1 MKNRIVITTG
11 TISITYGGKTKAII
25 ERANMLVSQGYEVV
39 LVTTNNDLND
49 LYAIDHIKRRGE
61 LNNDVQFVNYYS
73 SSFVNIFDNFLNY
86 MSKEVPDYKSLIL
99 KVHDNKDSLLL
110 NGKQRIVLQ
119 KTASNRYK
127 KIDFYRPNEPETPYK
142 RIYLDPYQNVRRTRQ
157 FQQGTWEKKW
167 DTTLD
172 AEFNVLAEKGPGD
185 RSGAILESVNFDT
198 DEAWLAYRLDTI
210 LHYNDIVINDEP
222 LFSLALNDLKYLKK
236 RIHVFHMNHL
246 TNPQDVNSTIRKP
259 YEKIMKRIGYYS
271 DDLLVVLT
279 EQQKSEIL
287 DRYPEIPDQIVIIPH
302 AYETTPKLTEL
313 PISLRRLRL
322 QNFKSKL
329 GMNMT
334 MRHIGVVTRL
344 VQGKRVDEAIK
355 AFALI
360 TEKYPNYTF
369 DVYGSGDE
377 ESELKELVKQLGLEE
392 RVRFMGYVSDTDTVY
407 RKLDFTVMTSAH
419 EGFALSVLE
428 SIANGT
434 PVISYPVKYGPSSI
448 IDGIAGRVT
457 NTRNV
462 NELADLMKKEI
473 EHPTSRLI
481 VSQRAKFY
489 SFEKYKEN
497 WLKVLS

>member
-1 MKNRIVITTG
+1 
-11 TISITYGGKTKAII
+11 
-25 ERANMLVSQGYEVV
+25 MLQS
-39 LVTTNNDLND
+39 
-49 LYAIDHIKRRGE
+49 A
-61 LNNDVQFVNYYS
+61 
-73 SSFVNIFDNFLNY
+73 
-86 MSKEVPDYKSLIL
+86 
-99 KVHDNKDSLLL
+99 
-110 NGKQRIVLQ
+110 
-119 KTASNRYK
+119 
-127 KIDFYRPNEPETPYK
+127 
-142 RIYLDPYQNVRRTRQ
+142 
-157 FQQGTWEKKW
+157 
-167 DTTLD
+167 
-172 AEFNVLAEKGPGD
+172 
-185 RSGAILESVNFDT
+185 
-198 DEAWLAYRLDTI
+198 
-210 LHYNDIVINDEP
+210 
-222 LFSLALNDLKYLKK
+222 
-236 RIHVFHMNHL
+236 
-246 TNPQDVNSTIRKP
+246 
-259 YEKIMKRIGYYS
+259 
-271 DDLLVVLT
+271 
-279 EQQKSEIL
+279 
-287 DRYPEIPDQIVIIPH
+287 
-302 AYETTPKLTEL
+302 
-313 PISLRRLRL
+313 ISLRRLRL

-407 RKLDFTVMTSAH
+407 QKLDFTVMTSEH